1 MGCLCQGPL
10 GAVGSR
16 SRPFAAGARVEEEKA
31 LGTVRFSWAGADLTQ
46 RRLLPEQL
54 LLPGSTVNWF
64 VPGLLALA
72 QAPQCPLGHSL
83 SWGSWDGQE
92 GSQILPA

>member
-10 GAVGSR
+10 GAAGSR
-16 SRPFAAGARVEEEKA
+16 ARPFAAGARVEEKA
-31 LGTVRFSWAGADLTQ
+31 LGSFRFWAGADLTQ

-54 LLPGSTVNWF
+54 LLPGSAVNWF

-72 QAPQCPLGHSL
+72 RAVQCPLGHSL

-92 GSQILPA
+92 GPRILPA